1 MYRLIVS
8 QAAEKV
14 QAGLLLDNV
23 LMEYYEFSQNDRE
36 ILGDIR
42 LGQVR
47 EVVPGINA
55 VFINVGENRPGFM
68 PVDKRRIS
76 SFKPGQELLVQIQKA
91 AVGEK
96 GVVVTDHLSLTG
108 QFVVMTPDVPKV
120 GVSAKISDDAERD
133 RLRNIGI
140 TFPKAGEYGYIL
152 RTESCGQKADVLLM
166 EAKKLYT
173 LLGKLQ
179 SRAKYS
185 RVGETIYSA
194 GTGLGKLLLN
204 LPAAQIEKIIIDDA
218 NLLNQIQEEILIQR
232 PELEGKFDLYRDS
245 KWPVMDLYKI
255 SSQLQ
260 KAMQKRVMLQDGGY
274 LFIEETEALAVID
287 INTGKTVRGQLK
299 EEAIT
304 AFNLKTV
311 PVIVQQILLRN
322 LAGIIVIDFI
332 DMKKSE
338 HQRQVLQALQEEF
351 KKDRR
356 KTQILGFTRL
366 ELVEISRERKGLP
379 LSKL

>member
-1 MYRLIVS
+1 MYQLIVS
-8 QAAEKV
+8 QSFEKV
-14 QAGLLLDNV
+14 QAGVLYNDT
-23 LMEYYEFSQNDRE
+23 LMEYYEFSENDRE

-55 VFINVGENRPGFM
+55 VFMNVGENRPGFM
-68 PVDKRRIS
+68 PVDKGRIS
-76 SFKPGQELLVQIQKA
+76 DYKPGQEFLVQIQKA
-91 AVGEK
+91 AIGEK

-108 QFVVMTPDVPKV
+108 QYVVLTPDNPKL
-120 GVSAKISDDAERD
+120 GVSSKITEETERQ
-133 RLRNIGI
+133 RLREIGK
-140 TFPKAGEYGYIL
+140 TFPEAEEIGYIL
-152 RTESCGQKADVLLM
+152 RTESQGQREAVLRR
-166 EAKKLYT
+166 EAEKLYE
-173 LLGKLQ
+173 LFGKLQ

-185 RVGETIYSA
+185 RIGETLYSA
-194 GTGLGKLLLN
+194 GTGLGKLILGF
-204 LPAAQIEKIIIDDA
+204 PVDQIEKIVIDDA
-218 NLLNQIQEEILIQR
+218 YLMTRLQEELMIQR
-232 PELEGKFDLYRDS
+232 PALEGKFQLYQDA

-274 LFIEETEALAVID
+274 LFIEETAALAVID
-287 INTGKTVRGQLK
+287 VNTGKSIRGQMK

-332 DMKKSE
+332 DMKKNE
-338 HQRQVLQALQEEF
+338 HQKQVLDALTEEF

-356 KTQILGFTRL
+356 KTQIFGFTRL

-379 LSKL
+379 LSKI